1 MLLFVGNTIAFIRA
15 TLIVTGNPTNVVLC
29 EGFNVNY
36 LAFTAY
42 TVFPFL
48 ACSVAGFIGLWL
60 QFWRGYIPK
69 TVSSRYMDP
78 KSVLLDPIGA
88 LVGSIALL
96 TTLVLITGTGY
107 AGTHALIQ
115 N

>member
-1 MLLFVGNTIAFIRA
+1 MLLFVGNAKVLVSTA
-15 TLIVTGNPTNVVLC
+15 LMVTGNPTNVVLC

-48 ACSVAGFIGLWL
+48 ACSVAGFIALWL

-78 KSVLLDPIGA
+78 KSVLLDPVGA

-107 AGTHALIQ
+107 AGTHIL
-115 N
+115 